1 MVDYAKTRKAFG
13 KPIANFGQIQR
24 YIGDGYAKMEAAK
37 ALTYNT
43 ARSVAPGI
51 LFSSLSHTPLSLIS
65 SCVGTR
71 NRIGSDAVKVSVL
84 LLFC

>member
-43 ARSVAPGI
+43 ARSVAPGF
-51 LFSSLSHTPLSLIS
+51 LFSTHTHLSLFIS
-65 SCVGTR
+65 FLCR
-71 NRIGSDAVKVSVL
+71 NQESHWK
-84 LLFC
+84 